1 MRKVPVGRVEY
12 SAVSYKWTRIQK
24 KKEKRKS
31 SKRRGGKYVGVKC
44 AWWVVP
50 LTSCTQ
56 HIQCV
61 MLTGSSSECVAWSQ
75 CVVDTLAGWWVVL
88 LVSATID
95 SYIQCVNTHCM
106 YFGEWLSG
114 FRSCCAKV
122 IHCVDQLNKCLS
134 WVWCVLADTS
144 RPLTHSPLSTWNTY
158 MLVSYIR
165 LDLLDVYLWIDAI
178 NCAIDARVSSTTA
191 TLTCVVFAT
200 VTDRRD
206 IKRTAVTRLDV

>member
-1 MRKVPVGRVEY
+1 MISMGILLGLGE
-12 SAVSYKWTRIQK
+12 
-24 KKEKRKS
+24 KKES
-31 SKRRGGKYVGVKC
+31 VGVKC
-44 AWWVVP
+44 VWWVVP

-75 CVVDTLAGWWVVL
+75 CVVDTLAVWWVVL

-165 LDLLDVYLWIDAI
+165 LDLLDVYLWIYAI
-178 NCAIDARVSSTTA
+178 IHCDWIGLLAVS
-191 TLTCVVFAT
+191 
-200 VTDRRD
+200 DWQ
-206 IKRTAVTRLDV
+206 